1 MWIEETR
8 ARVDG
13 GEPVITAQER
23 LADVVA
29 AAVEVAAESGEAG
42 TYTAEVARTLTA
54 VVGKVGARV
63 AVEAETRGFRS
74 GWGEAIALASGGA
87 ESGARVSRRP
97 AASEAPEE

>member
-1 MWIEETR
+1 M
-8 ARVDG
+8 DG
-13 GEPVITAQER
+13 SEPVIGAQER

-29 AAVEVAAESGEAG
+29 AAVEVAAESGESG

-74 GWGEAIALASGGA
+74 GWGEAIALVGWS
-87 ESGARVSRRP
+87 SPPPPSPRRP
-97 AASEAPEE
+97 RRSSHRRSG

>member
-1 MWIEETR
+1 MRSEETGE
-8 ARVDG
+8 RVDG
-13 GEPVITAQER
+13 SEPVIGAQER

-29 AAVEVAAESGEAG
+29 AAVEVAAESGESG

-87 ESGARVSRRP
+87 DGGAQVFRM
-97 AASEAPEE
+97 AAAPEK